1 MARIHGQV
9 GSLNHLIELLRES
22 GIYGFETL
30 DSIRKFRA
38 SYKDTTQK
46 IRENSRARLSQ
57 DIANLESKYQK
68 LSSDLNNRIKR
79 REDELFA
86 ELRMLRAGMNA
97 TKPPTNFLGRVVAS
111 VKNRRISK
119 RKAVLESSFRSEVE
133 RPFRRSLEDVARIQ
147 SDIKSKK
154 TNTERWAE
162 IYASNENAKHQKTL
176 SIFQTNRSLFYG
188 AEGEERA
195 LQELSKLP
203 DSYTVINDY
212 RLKFAKPIYNRRG
225 NDRIY
230 SVQIDHIVIGPTGIY
245 LVETKNWSKDSVE
258 SRDLFSPV
266 KQLNRHSFAMFV
278 LLNDAVT
285 SGGMWRVFSGNWGD
299 RKISPRNIILLMNHK
314 PREEYQHVKILSITE
329 LARYVSYGTSTFSE
343 TEVETLAD
351 YLLSLQ
357 VRF

>member
-1 MARIHGQV
+1 MAIIHGQI
-9 GSLNHLIELLRES
+9 GSLNQLIELLRGS
-22 GIYGFETL
+22 GIYGFDTL
-30 DSIRKFRA
+30 DSIRKFRG
-38 SYKDTTQK
+38 SYKDTIQK
-46 IRENSRARLSQ
+46 IDENSRARLSQ

-68 LSSDLNNRIKR
+68 LSSDLNNKIKR
-79 REDELFA
+79 REDELLA
-86 ELRMLRAGMNA
+86 ELRMLKAEMNA
-97 TKPPTNFLGRVVAS
+97 TKPPTNFFGRVVAS
-111 VKNRRISK
+111 VKNRRISG

-133 RPFRRSLEDVARIQ
+133 RPFRRSLVDVARMQ

-154 TNTERWAE
+154 TNTEKWIE
-162 IYASNENAKHQKTL
+162 TYSSNELAKHQRTL

-203 DSYTVINDY
+203 DSYTVINDF
-212 RLKFAKPIYNRRG
+212 RLKFARPIYNRRE

-266 KQLNRHSFAMFV
+266 KQLSRHSFAMFV
-278 LLNDAVT
+278 LLNDAVR

-314 PREEYQHVKILSITE
+314 PREEYQHVKILTLQEIV
-329 LARYVSYGTSTFSE
+329 RYISYGTPIFNE
-343 TEVETLAD
+343 TEVATLSD
-351 YLLSLQ
+351 YILYP
-357 VRF
+357 